1 MQQQYTTQVSTGSS
15 QRGVAL
21 ALLLWMI
28 AAMSL
33 LVGGLVTLSRN
44 DVQLTALQLD
54 QARSQAA
61 ATGIAHL
68 AMRDLSALTSA
79 GSYDGTRIL
88 QGQYQLDGLQLQ
100 VTIIPAS
107 GLVSINS
114 AEQPLLETLLHFAAG
129 LSEDE
134 AAMLALNIIDWR
146 GGQYSELEQIDWV
159 EDGRGAFRVEE
170 ELLEVPGMNRDI
182 YEAIYPFVHA
192 QAGGNPELDLS
203 AAPRMLLDLW
213 PGGEAFVV
221 DFAAESRQDVAPD
234 GPASVQPAFGGGGG
248 GIYCVDVDVVI
259 TQNRVF
265 RQRIWVDMSSAA
277 GGLPWR
283 FTRVYPVKMHPATS
297 REA

>member
-1 MQQQYTTQVSTGSS
+1 MRNCASLTSTSCS

-33 LVGGLVTLSRN
+33 LVGGLVALSRH

-54 QARSQAA
+54 QARVQAA

-68 AMRDLSALTSA
+68 AMRDLSTLVAT
-79 GSYDGTRIL
+79 GGNDGTRIL
-88 QGQYQLDGLQLQ
+88 QGEYQLNGMQLQ
-100 VTIIPAS
+100 VTIIPAA

-146 GGQYSELEQIDWV
+146 GGQYSELEQLDFV
-159 EDGRGAFRVEE
+159 DDGRGFFRVEE
-170 ELLEVPGMNRDI
+170 ELLKVPGMNRDI

-203 AAPRMLLDLW
+203 AAPRGLLDLW
-213 PGGEAFVV
+213 PGGAAFVV
-221 DFAAESRQDVAPD
+221 DFTAESRQDVAPD
-234 GPASVQPAFGGGGG
+234 GTAPVQPAFGVG
-248 GIYCVDVDVVI
+248 GIFCVDVEVAVSE
-259 TQNRVF
+259 NRVF
-265 RQRIWVDMSSAA
+265 RQRIWVDMSGSA

-283 FTRVYPVKMHPATS
+283 FTRVYPIKMHPATS